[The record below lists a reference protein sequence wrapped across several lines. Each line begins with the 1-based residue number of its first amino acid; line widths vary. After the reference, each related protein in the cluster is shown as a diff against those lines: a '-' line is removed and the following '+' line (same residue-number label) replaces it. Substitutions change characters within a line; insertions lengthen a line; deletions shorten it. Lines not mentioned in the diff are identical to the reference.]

1 MIIKFCC
8 KENCSVSLLEQPL
21 YVLEKGSNLSF
32 SVVVNH
38 IISLKSVYKQVQ
50 LLKSVLSFTKV
61 SKLKWQWSMSATCNC
76 ERRLGVAWGPD
87 PDWDPLTRVWVST
100 DTRGLNLY
108 PLTSCCVQNHLW
120 APCVRS
126 APLLDRSNTRIELLR
141 GKNKVIGIE
150 RSPDDTLWFSSSK

>member
-61 SKLKWQWSMSATCNC
+61 SKLK
-76 ERRLGVAWGPD
+76 
-87 PDWDPLTRVWVST
+87 
-100 DTRGLNLY
+100 
-108 PLTSCCVQNHLW
+108 
-120 APCVRS
+120 
-126 APLLDRSNTRIELLR
+126 
-141 GKNKVIGIE
+141 
-150 RSPDDTLWFSSSK
+150 